1 MKKIVL
7 IAAALLSMQ
16 ATAAAA
22 NDIKPYAGVGLGLF
36 ELDPGQNKKAVFGGF
51 GFVGASLHE
60 YFAAEFR
67 AGLTGPHEREELGP
81 LTETFQVNWFVSALA
96 KPKIEAADG
105 LEFYGL
111 LGATSIST
119 SITPL
124 NSTIE
129 RSVTKTA
136 LTFGLGGT
144 YFITDN
150 MSVGVEWVRYSSNAN
165 AATKNGASFNG
176 LDVNGFTG
184 TFAYHF

>member
-1 MKKIVL
+1 MKKLVL
-7 IAAALLSMQ
+7 IAVALLSMQ
-16 ATAAAA
+16 TGSAMAA
-22 NDIKPYAGVGLGLF
+22 DIKPYAGVGLGLF
-36 ELDPGQNKKAVFGGF
+36 ELDPGANTKAVFGGF
-51 GFVGASLHE
+51 GYVGASLHE

-67 AGLTGPHEREELGP
+67 AGLTGAHEREEIGP
-81 LTETFQVNWFVSALA
+81 LTETFKVNWFVSALA
-96 KPKIEAADG
+96 KPKIEVADG

-124 NSTIE
+124 NSTVE

-150 MSVGVEWVRYSSNAN
+150 LSVGAEWLRYSSNGN
-165 AATKNGASFNG
+165 AATKNGANFNG
-176 LDVNGFTG
+176 LDCNGFT
-184 TFAYHF
+184 TSFSYHF